1 MSQSIK
7 VIYGSTTGNT
17 QRAAEAIAA
26 GLGGTAVSAADA
38 VPDDFKADLLILGS
52 STWGCGE
59 LQDDWQSALPMLEAA
74 DLSGRKVA
82 LFGLGDAVGFADTY
96 LNAMGEIGDI
106 VKAAGGISTVED
118 MEKFLAL
125 GADRL
130 GTSRAVKILNGEQAK
145 GY

>member
-59 LQDDWQSALPMLEAA
+59 LQ
-74 DLSGRKVA
+74 
-82 LFGLGDAVGFADTY
+82 
-96 LNAMGEIGDI
+96 
-106 VKAAGGISTVED
+106 
-118 MEKFLAL
+118 
-125 GADRL
+125 
-130 GTSRAVKILNGEQAK
+130 EQTASI
-145 GY
+145 

>member
-59 LQDDWQSALPMLEAA
+59 LQDDWQSCQ
-74 DLSGRKVA
+74 
-82 LFGLGDAVGFADTY
+82 DAKSRFSA
-96 LNAMGEIGDI
+96 
-106 VKAAGGISTVED
+106 SD
-118 MEKFLAL
+118 MRSASPIP
-125 GADRL
+125 
-130 GTSRAVKILNGEQAK
+130 T
-145 GY
+145 